1 MRQLELFEK
10 MGSKFDTSNELWR
23 KYKLNIMA
31 DRMQAGKE
39 MSFNLL
45 INFANSLKQDQVQQ
59 NMGPGLDHS

>member
-39 MSFNLL
+39 
-45 INFANSLKQDQVQQ
+45 NFFPVTFCW
-59 NMGPGLDHS
+59 